1 MKYHGCRATKDPRR
15 CASATRRP
23 GRFNSTSTARCS
35 THSTSPAKPA
45 SRRKK
50 RGWALECALVA
61 HLETI
66 WEQPDDGIWEVRGGR
81 RHFTHS
87 KVMAWVAFDRIVRSA
102 EEFQLEGPLDRWRA
116 VRDTIHRQ
124 VCDRGFDPTQNS
136 FVQSY
141 GATAVDASLLMIA
154 MVGFLPAEDPR
165 VRGTVAAIERD
176 LLRDGFVLRYD
187 TGNRNRRP
195 SSR

>member
-1 MKYHGCRATKDPRR
+1 ARR
-15 CASATRRP
+15 LGVPEMPGVRPSA
-23 GRFNSTSTARCS
+23 
-35 THSTSPAKPA
+35 
-45 SRRKK
+45 RK
-50 RGWALECALVA
+50 LVEF
-61 HLETI
+61 LETA
-66 WEQPDDGIWEVRGGR
+66 WQQPDDGIWEVRGGR

-102 EEFQLEGPLDRWRA
+102 EEFRLEGPLDRWRA

-165 VRGTVAAIERD
+165 VRGTVA
-176 LLRDGFVLRYD
+176 
-187 TGNRNRRP
+187 
-195 SSR
+195 